1 MPIPRI
7 EKYSPEIQ
15 ARIQSIHD
23 LSPYLPAVI
32 VIHDIDFNVVYL
44 SPNGLQKID
53 TTLEALQD
61 LGSKYIEIYYPPED
75 IAEYLP
81 KLVELIER
89 NDPNETFSYFQ
100 QVRYV
105 EEDGNWVW
113 NMVDFRIFAWDEAG
127 KPLLTIVIGT
137 RIDQVPDLIIQAQK
151 IRQDN
156 NFIREK
162 YQLFSKLGKREKE
175 VLRHVAVGLNT
186 SEIAG
191 MMHISYTTAE
201 THRRNIRKKLSVDT
215 NMELHQYARAF
226 GLI

>member
-1 MPIPRI
+1 MPIPNI
-7 EKYSPEIQ
+7 EKYPPEIQ
-15 ARIQSIHD
+15 ARIQSIHEI
-23 LSPYLPAVI
+23 SPYLPGVV

-44 SPNGLQKID
+44 SPNGLKKID
-53 TTLEALQD
+53 TTLEALQE
-61 LGSKYIEIYYPPED
+61 LGSKYIEVYYPPED

-81 KLVELIER
+81 RLKELIER
-89 NDPNETFSYFQ
+89 NDPDETFSYFQ
-100 QVRYV
+100 QVKYV
-105 EEDGNWVW
+105 EEDGTWVW
-113 NMVDFRIFAWDEAG
+113 NMVDFRIFAWDETG
-127 KPLLTIVIGT
+127 KPILTIVIGT

-162 YQLFSKLGKREKE
+162 YQLFSKMGKREKE
-175 VLRHVAVGLNT
+175 VLKHVALGFNT

-201 THRRNIRKKLSVDT
+201 THRRNIRKKLNVDT
-215 NMELHQYARAF
+215 SMELVQYARAF

>member
-1 MPIPRI
+1 MPIPLI

-15 ARIQSIHD
+15 SRIQSIHEI
-23 LSPYLPAVI
+23 SQYLPGVV
-32 VIHDIDFNVVYL
+32 VIHDVDFNVVYL
-44 SPNGLQKID
+44 SPKGLKEIG
-53 TTLEALQD
+53 TTLEALQE
-61 LGSKYIEIYYPPED
+61 LGSKYIEVYYPDED

-81 KLVELIER
+81 RLKELIER
-89 NDPNETFSYFQ
+89 NNPDETFSYFQ
-100 QVRYV
+100 QVKYV
-105 EEDGNWVW
+105 EEGGNWVW

-137 RIDQVPDLIIQAQK
+137 RIDQVPDLIIQAEK

-175 VLRHVAVGLNT
+175 VLQHVAIGLNT

>member
-1 MPIPRI
+1 MPIPSI
-7 EKYSPEIQ
+7 DKYSPIIQ
-15 ARIQSIHD
+15 ARIKSIHEI
-23 LSPYLPAVI
+23 SPYLPGVV

-44 SPNGLQKID
+44 SPKGLKAIG
-53 TTLEALQD
+53 TTLEALQE
-61 LGSKYIEIYYPPED
+61 LGNKYIDIYYPPED

-81 KLVELIER
+81 RLKELLER
-89 NDPNETFSYFQ
+89 NDPEETFSYFQ

-105 EEDGNWVW
+105 EEGGNWVW

-127 KPLLTIVIGT
+127 KPLLSIVIGT
-137 RIDQVPDLIIQAQK
+137 RIDQVPDLIIQAEK

-175 VLRHVAVGLNT
+175 VLKHVAVGFNT

-191 MMHISYTTAE
+191 LMHISYTTAE

-215 NMELHQYARAF
+215 NMELNQYARAF